1 VHVHSLTLMGTVV
14 TFRVV
19 GAADGDARAHIDD
32 AVEWFRHVEACCN
45 RFDVSSEVQ
54 RLARTHDTAVP
65 VSETLLHTVQFALA
79 LAEESGGAF
88 DPTVGARMERRGF
101 DREYRTGERVVT
113 DAHVSSDVSY
123 RDVHLDAD
131 NKTITLARPLLL
143 DLGAVAKGLAVDM
156 AARALAPLENFAI
169 DAGGDVYLAGHNA
182 DGDAWSVGIRH
193 PRHDGEL
200 LDTLRGSN
208 AAVCTSGDYERVSD
222 IGHHII
228 DPKSGDAA
236 NSVASVTVVAPVAM
250 VADGL
255 ATTAFV
261 LGAERGVALLEKHA
275 VEGII
280 VTPSLERYETR
291 GVPRG

>member
-1 VHVHSLTLMGTVV
+1 MGTVV
-14 TFRVV
+14 TFQVV
-19 GAADGDARAHIDD
+19 GAADDEARARIHD
-32 AVEWFRHVEACCN
+32 AVEWFRHVETCCN
-45 RFDVSSEVQ
+45 RFDVASEVQ

-65 VSETLLHTVQFALA
+65 VSDTLLHTVQFALA
-79 LAEESGGAF
+79 LANESDGAF
-88 DPTVGARMERRGF
+88 DPTVGRRMERRGF
-101 DREYRTGERVVT
+101 DREYRSGERVVT
-113 DAHVSSDVSY
+113 DPRVSEDVSY
-123 RDVHLDAD
+123 RDVHIDAE

-169 DAGGDVYLAGHNA
+169 DAGGDMYLAGNNA

-193 PRHDGEL
+193 PRNDGEL
-200 LDTLRGSN
+200 LDTLRVSN

-222 IGHHII
+222 TGHHII
-228 DPKSGDAA
+228 DAQSGDTA
-236 NSVASVTVVAPVAM
+236 NSVVSVTVVAPIAM

-261 LGAERGVALLEKHA
+261 LGPERGLALLEKHN

-280 VTPSLERYETR
+280 VTPSLERHETR